1 MASETTIRVRYA
13 ETDTMGVVY
22 YGNYLTYFEVGR
34 VEFLRQHG
42 FPMSAVD
49 RKVHMP
55 VVEASVRYVKPAR
68 LDDLLRVRCWISD
81 RKRAS
86 FVFRYEIVTP
96 ETGEPVATGETR
108 HACWNP
114 ETQRM
119 IAIPDWLEPLL
130 DPEPASALL
139 TDSQPGTSSAGARDV
154 VPGARASEEVPV
166 SIVTPGRPR
175 PITEVAASVGLGEE
189 ELIPYGRHMAKVS
202 GQALAA
208 RRAPPPAS
216 LWSSRPSR
224 RRRRATGRRRSP
236 SGSGRRSGGSAA
248 ARSSRSASPRSARAS
263 A

>member
-1 MASETTIRVRYA
+1 MPLGRASMAARAAAQSSGRRMVFETTIRVRYA

-68 LDDLLRVRCWISD
+68 LDDLLRVRCWIRD

-86 FVFRYEIVTP
+86 FVFRYDIRHA
-96 ETGEPVATGETR
+96 ETGDPIATGETR

-130 DPEPASALL
+130 EPE
-139 TDSQPGTSSAGARDV
+139 
-154 VPGARASEEVPV
+154 
-166 SIVTPGRPR
+166 
-175 PITEVAASVGLGEE
+175 
-189 ELIPYGRHMAKVS
+189 
-202 GQALAA
+202 LA
-208 RRAPPPAS
+208 
-216 LWSSRPSR
+216 
-224 RRRRATGRRRSP
+224 
-236 SGSGRRSGGSAA
+236 SGS
-248 ARSSRSASPRSARAS
+248 
-263 A
+263 

>member
-1 MASETTIRVRYA
+1 MVSETTIRVRYA

-42 FPMSAVD
+42 FPMSAVN

-68 LDDLLRVRCWISD
+68 LDDLLRVQCWIKE

-86 FVFRYEIVTP
+86 FVFRYDIGLA

-108 HACWNP
+108 HVCWNP

-130 DPEPASALL
+130 APEPASA
-139 TDSQPGTSSAGARDV
+139 P
-154 VPGARASEEVPV
+154 
-166 SIVTPGRPR
+166 
-175 PITEVAASVGLGEE
+175 
-189 ELIPYGRHMAKVS
+189 
-202 GQALAA
+202 
-208 RRAPPPAS
+208 
-216 LWSSRPSR
+216 
-224 RRRRATGRRRSP
+224 
-236 SGSGRRSGGSAA
+236 
-248 ARSSRSASPRSARAS
+248 
-263 A
+263 